1 MCWSASVSM
10 CWSVSVSVYGF
21 RNQSHGLQT
30 DTDAPLPLSR
40 RAPSRPG
47 RGQGRPGSSASAN
60 VSYVS
65 ASKIVF
71 PDFIRCG
78 CWYGVGTEGRRV
90 RGSRAA
96 KLWQVQATVQQRL
109 ICVSRQ
115 GDVLVQAINTTLLPV
130 CLHTQPPRPL
140 FQAWGRVW
148 LLFGQSGA
156 RLRLQKYWH

>member
-1 MCWSASVSM
+1 MWLLVSD
-10 CWSVSVSVYGF
+10 
-21 RNQSHGLQT
+21 RN
-30 DTDAPLPLSR
+30 
-40 RAPSRPG
+40 
-47 RGQGRPGSSASAN
+47 
-60 VSYVS
+60 
-65 ASKIVF
+65 
-71 PDFIRCG
+71 
-78 CWYGVGTEGRRV
+78 GTEGRRV

-96 KLWQVQATVQQRL
+96 NLWQVQATVQQRL